1 MIPQSFIEE
10 LKFQNEIESVVSSY
24 VQLKKKGRISVGLC
38 PFHSEKTPSFTVYP
52 ESQSFYCFGCGAG
65 GDIIGFIR
73 RIENLGY
80 VESVKF
86 LAERAGMRVPD
97 EAADDGEARLK
108 TAILEM
114 NREAAHY
121 FHEQL
126 MDPAGKTAL
135 EYLRQR
141 GLSPRTITH
150 FGLGYAPP
158 GAYGLRDRLMGKGY
172 KPAQMEAAALT
183 RPGRGGKDYDVF
195 RGRVMFPILDLRGNV
210 IGFGGRR
217 LAGDGP
223 KYYNSPDTPVFKKTK
238 NLFALNFAK
247 KNKPGEFILCEGYMD
262 VISMHQAGFTGAVAS
277 LGTSLTED
285 QCRLLASYTAEAILA
300 YDADEAGRKAS
311 RRASGLLDEAGVR
324 TRILVVEGAKD
335 PDEYIKNFG
344 AARFAQLLKKSRGAT
359 EYELGR
365 IKSKYDTG
373 TPEGT
378 IAAVREA
385 TVLVAGL
392 KNPLERD
399 VWAAKIASDYS
410 LPKEGVAAQVA
421 ALLKRQVRSQEKREA
436 MQLRGLGLVSRDEAV
451 PERMKNSAAA
461 AAEERLLGTLYRHQE
476 LLPDYAAKVK
486 QGDFVCGL
494 YAKMFERMAQA
505 AALRREIGASLF
517 SDYGLAEQSAAERVF
532 AFAREHRYEP
542 EEAADAYAA
551 MLRGKEKKSDA
562 EIKDMPDAEWEEFM
576 RTKLAA
582 RKPDPR

>member
-10 LKFQNEIESVVSSY
+10 LKFHNDIETVVSSY

-73 RIENLGY
+73 RIENLSY
-80 VESVKF
+80 VEAIRL
-86 LAERAGMRVPD
+86 LAERTGMQVPD
-97 EAADDGEARLK
+97 EAADDKEAMLK

-126 MDPAGKTAL
+126 MAPVGKNAL
-135 EYLRQR
+135 DYLLKR
-141 GLSPRTITH
+141 GLSPQTITH

-158 GAYGLRDRLMGKGY
+158 GFYGLCGRLEEKGY
-172 KPAQMEAAALT
+172 RPYQMEAAALV
-183 RPGRGGKDYDVF
+183 RQGRNGKDYDVF
-195 RGRVMFPILDLRGNV
+195 RDRVMFPILDLRGNV
-210 IGFGGRR
+210 IGFGGRK

-247 KNKPGEFILCEGYMD
+247 KNKPDDFILCEGYMD

-285 QCRLLASYTAEAILA
+285 QCRLLSSYTSEVVLA

-311 RRASGLLDEAGVR
+311 RRASGLLDEVGVR
-324 TRILVVEGAKD
+324 SRVLVVENAKD

-344 AARFAQLLKKSRGAT
+344 AARFGQLLKKSSGAT
-359 EYELGR
+359 EYELDR
-365 IKSKYDTG
+365 IKSKYDTN
-373 TPEGT
+373 TPEGV

-392 KNPLERD
+392 RNPLERD

-410 LPKEGVAAQVA
+410 LPKEGVIAQVET
-421 ALLKRQVRSQEKREA
+421 LLKRQIRNREKHEERE
-436 MQLRGLGLVSRDEAV
+436 LRTFGLSARDDAV
-451 PERMKNSAAA
+451 PERTGNPAAA

-476 LLPDYAAKVK
+476 LLPEYAAKVR
-486 QGDFVCGL
+486 QDEFVCGL
-494 YAKMFERMAQA
+494 YARMFGRMAQA
-505 AALRREIGASLF
+505 AAFHKEAGASLF
-517 SDYGLAEQSAAERVF
+517 ADFSLAEQSAAERVF
-532 AFAREHRYEP
+532 AYAREHRYEP
-542 EEAADAYAA
+542 EEAADAYDA
-551 MLRGKEKKSDA
+551 MRKAKEKKSDA

-582 RKPDPR
+582 KKTDTP

>member
-10 LKFQNEIESVVSSY
+10 LKFHNDIETVVSSY

-73 RIENLGY
+73 RIENLSY
-80 VESVKF
+80 VEAIRL
-86 LAERAGMRVPD
+86 LAERTGMQVPD
-97 EAADDGEARLK
+97 EAADDKEAMLK

-114 NREAAHY
+114 NREAAHF

-126 MDPAGKTAL
+126 MAPVGKNAL
-135 EYLRQR
+135 DYLLKR
-141 GLSPRTITH
+141 GLSPQTITH

-158 GAYGLRDRLMGKGY
+158 GSYGLCGRLEEKGY
-172 KPAQMEAAALT
+172 RPYQMEAAALV
-183 RPGRGGKDYDVF
+183 RQGRNGKDYDVF
-195 RGRVMFPILDLRGNV
+195 RDRVMFPILDLRGNV
-210 IGFGGRR
+210 IGFGGRK

-247 KNKPGEFILCEGYMD
+247 KNKPDDFILCEGYMD

-285 QCRLLASYTAEAILA
+285 QCRLLSSYTSEVVLA

-311 RRASGLLDEAGVR
+311 RRASGLLDEVGVR
-324 TRILVVEGAKD
+324 SRVLVVENAKD

-344 AARFAQLLKKSRGAT
+344 AARFGQLLKKSSGAT
-359 EYELGR
+359 EYELDR
-365 IKSKYDTG
+365 IKSKYDTN
-373 TPEGT
+373 TPEGV

-392 KNPLERD
+392 RNPLERD

-410 LPKEGVAAQVA
+410 LPKEGVIAQVET
-421 ALLKRQVRSQEKREA
+421 LLKRQIRNREKHEERE
-436 MQLRGLGLVSRDEAV
+436 LRTFGLSARDDAV
-451 PERMKNSAAA
+451 PERAGNPAAA

-476 LLPDYAAKVK
+476 LLPEYAAKVR
-486 QGDFVCGL
+486 QDEFVCGL
-494 YAKMFERMAQA
+494 YARMFGRMAQA
-505 AALRREIGASLF
+505 AAFHKEAGASLF
-517 SDYGLAEQSAAERVF
+517 ADFSLAEQSAAERVF
-532 AFAREHRYEP
+532 AYAREHRYEP
-542 EEAADAYAA
+542 EEAADAYDA
-551 MLRGKEKKSDA
+551 MRKAKEKKSDA

-582 RKPDPR
+582 KKTDTP

>member
-80 VESVKF
+80 VESIKL

-97 EAADDGEARLK
+97 EAADDAEAQLK

-126 MDPAGKTAL
+126 TGPAGKTAL
-135 EYLRQR
+135 AYLLQR
-141 GLSPRTITH
+141 GLSPQTITH

-158 GAYGLRDRLMGKGY
+158 GAYGLCDRLMGKGY
-172 KPAQMEAAALT
+172 RPVQMEAAALT
-183 RPGRGGKDYDVF
+183 RQGRSGKDYDVF
-195 RGRVMFPILDLRGNV
+195 RDRVMFPILDLRGNV
-210 IGFGGRR
+210 IGFGGRK
-217 LAGDGP
+217 LSGDGP

-247 KNKPGEFILCEGYMD
+247 KNKPEEFILCEGYMD

-311 RRASGLLDEAGVR
+311 KRASGLLDEAGVR
-324 TRILVVEGAKD
+324 TRVLVIEGAKD

-365 IKSKYDTG
+365 IKSKYDTDA
-373 TPEGT
+373 PEGV
-378 IAAVREA
+378 IAAVKEA

-399 VWAAKIASDYS
+399 VWAAKIASDYN
-410 LPKEGVAAQVA
+410 LPKEGVTAQVA
-421 ALLKRQVRSQEKREA
+421 ALLKRQIRSQEKREA
-436 MQLRGLGLVSRDEAV
+436 MQLRGLGLVSRDDAV
-451 PERMKNSAAA
+451 PERVKNPAAA

-476 LLPDYAAKVK
+476 LLPEYAAKVK

-532 AFAREHRYEP
+532 AYARERRYEP
-542 EEAADAYAA
+542 EEAADAYAG
-551 MLRGKEKKSDA
+551 MLKGKEKKSDA

-576 RTKLAA
+576 RAKLAA
-582 RKPDPR
+582 RKPDPQ

>member
-10 LKFQNEIESVVSSY
+10 LKFHNDIETVVSSY

-73 RIENLGY
+73 RIENLSY
-80 VESVKF
+80 VEAIRL
-86 LAERAGMRVPD
+86 LAERTGMQVPD
-97 EAADDGEARLK
+97 EATDDKEAMLK

-114 NREAAHY
+114 NREAAHF

-126 MDPAGKTAL
+126 MAPVGKNAL
-135 EYLRQR
+135 DYLLKR
-141 GLSPRTITH
+141 GLSPQTITH

-158 GAYGLRDRLMGKGY
+158 GFYGLCGRLEEKGY
-172 KPAQMEAAALT
+172 RPYQMEEAALV
-183 RPGRGGKDYDVF
+183 RQGRNGKDYDVF
-195 RGRVMFPILDLRGNV
+195 RDRVMFPILDLRGNV
-210 IGFGGRR
+210 IGFGGRK

-247 KNKPGEFILCEGYMD
+247 KNKPDDFILCEGYMD

-285 QCRLLASYTAEAILA
+285 QCRLLSSYTSEVVLA

-311 RRASGLLDEAGVR
+311 RRASGLLDEVGVR
-324 TRILVVEGAKD
+324 SRVLVVENAKD

-344 AARFAQLLKKSRGAT
+344 AARFGQLLKKSSGAT
-359 EYELGR
+359 EYELDR
-365 IKSKYDTG
+365 IKSKYDTN
-373 TPEGT
+373 TPEGV

-392 KNPLERD
+392 RNPLERD

-410 LPKEGVAAQVA
+410 LPKEGVIAQVET
-421 ALLKRQVRSQEKREA
+421 LLKRQIRNREKHEERE
-436 MQLRGLGLVSRDEAV
+436 LRTFGLSARDDAV
-451 PERMKNSAAA
+451 PERAGNPAAA

-476 LLPDYAAKVK
+476 LLPEYAAKVR
-486 QGDFVCGL
+486 QDEFVCGL
-494 YAKMFERMAQA
+494 YARMFGRMAQA
-505 AALRREIGASLF
+505 AAFHKEAGASLF
-517 SDYGLAEQSAAERVF
+517 ADFSLAEQSAAERVF
-532 AFAREHRYEP
+532 AYAREHRYEP
-542 EEAADAYAA
+542 EEAADAYDA
-551 MLRGKEKKSDA
+551 MRKAKEKKSDA

-582 RKPDPR
+582 KKTDTP

>member
-80 VESVKF
+80 VESIKL

-97 EAADDGEARLK
+97 EAADDREAQLK

-126 MDPAGKTAL
+126 MGPSGKAAL
-135 EYLRQR
+135 DYLRQR
-141 GLSPRTITH
+141 GLSPQTITH

-158 GAYGLRDRLMGKGY
+158 GAYGLCDRLMGKGY

-183 RPGRGGKDYDVF
+183 RPGRSGKDYDVF

-210 IGFGGRR
+210 IGFGGRK
-217 LAGDGP
+217 LSGDGP

-247 KNKPGEFILCEGYMD
+247 KNKPDDFILCEGYMD

-277 LGTSLTED
+277 LGTSLTGD

-324 TRILVVEGAKD
+324 SRVLVVEGAKD

-344 AARFAQLLKKSRGAT
+344 AARFAQLLKKSSGAT

-373 TPEGT
+373 TPEGV

-399 VWAAKIASDYS
+399 VWAAKIASDYN
-410 LPKEGVAAQVA
+410 LPKEGVTAQVA
-421 ALLKRQVRSQEKREA
+421 ALIKRQVRSQEKREA
-436 MQLRGLGLVSRDEAV
+436 MQLRGLGLASRDEAV

-476 LLPDYAAKVK
+476 LLPEYAAKVR
-486 QGDFVCGL
+486 QGDFVCAL

-505 AALRREIGASLF
+505 AAFRREIGASLF

-542 EEAADAYAA
+542 EEASDAYAA

>member
-10 LKFQNEIESVVSSY
+10 LKFHNDIETVVSSY

-73 RIENLGY
+73 RIENLSY
-80 VESVKF
+80 VEAIRL
-86 LAERAGMRVPD
+86 LAERTGMQVPD
-97 EAADDGEARLK
+97 EAADDKEAMLK

-114 NREAAHY
+114 NREAAHF

-126 MDPAGKTAL
+126 MAPVGKNAL
-135 EYLRQR
+135 DYLLKR
-141 GLSPRTITH
+141 GLSPQTITH

-158 GAYGLRDRLMGKGY
+158 GFYGLCGRLEEKGY
-172 KPAQMEAAALT
+172 RPYQMEEAALV
-183 RPGRGGKDYDVF
+183 RQGRNGKDYDVF
-195 RGRVMFPILDLRGNV
+195 RDRVMFPILDLRGNV
-210 IGFGGRR
+210 IGFGGRK

-247 KNKPGEFILCEGYMD
+247 KNKPDDFILCEGYMD

-285 QCRLLASYTAEAILA
+285 QCRLLSSYTSEVVLA

-311 RRASGLLDEAGVR
+311 RRASGLLDEVGVR
-324 TRILVVEGAKD
+324 SRVLVVENAKD

-344 AARFAQLLKKSRGAT
+344 AARFGQLLKKSSGAT
-359 EYELGR
+359 EYELDR
-365 IKSKYDTG
+365 IKSKYDTN
-373 TPEGT
+373 TPEGV

-392 KNPLERD
+392 RNPLERD

-410 LPKEGVAAQVA
+410 LPKEGVIAQVET
-421 ALLKRQVRSQEKREA
+421 LLKRQIRNREKHEERE
-436 MQLRGLGLVSRDEAV
+436 LRTFGLSARDDAV
-451 PERMKNSAAA
+451 PERAGNPAAA

-476 LLPDYAAKVK
+476 LLPEYAAKVR
-486 QGDFVCGL
+486 QDEFVCGL
-494 YAKMFERMAQA
+494 YARMFGRMAQA
-505 AALRREIGASLF
+505 AAFHKEAGASLF
-517 SDYGLAEQSAAERVF
+517 ADFSLAEQSAAERVF
-532 AFAREHRYEP
+532 AYAREHRYEP
-542 EEAADAYAA
+542 EEAADAYDA
-551 MLRGKEKKSDA
+551 MRKAKEKKSDA

-582 RKPDPR
+582 KKTDTP

>member
-10 LKFQNEIESVVSSY
+10 LKFHNDIETVVSSY

-73 RIENLGY
+73 RIENLSY
-80 VESVKF
+80 VEAIRL
-86 LAERAGMRVPD
+86 LAERTGMQVPD
-97 EAADDGEARLK
+97 EAADDKEAMLK

-114 NREAAHY
+114 NREAAHF

-126 MDPAGKTAL
+126 MAPVGKNAL
-135 EYLRQR
+135 DYLLKR
-141 GLSPRTITH
+141 GLSPQTITH

-158 GAYGLRDRLMGKGY
+158 GFYGLCGRLEEKGY
-172 KPAQMEAAALT
+172 RPYQMEAAALV
-183 RPGRGGKDYDVF
+183 RQGRNGKDYDVF
-195 RGRVMFPILDLRGNV
+195 RDRVMFPILDLRGNV
-210 IGFGGRR
+210 IGFGGRK

-247 KNKPGEFILCEGYMD
+247 KNKPDDFILCEGYMD

-285 QCRLLASYTAEAILA
+285 QCRLLSSYTSEVVLA

-311 RRASGLLDEAGVR
+311 RRASGLLDEVGVR
-324 TRILVVEGAKD
+324 SRVLVVENAKD

-344 AARFAQLLKKSRGAT
+344 AARFGQLLKKSSGAT
-359 EYELGR
+359 EYELDR
-365 IKSKYDTG
+365 IKSKYDTN
-373 TPEGT
+373 TPEGV

-392 KNPLERD
+392 RNPLERD

-410 LPKEGVAAQVA
+410 LPKEGVIAQVET
-421 ALLKRQVRSQEKREA
+421 LLKRQIRNREKHEERE
-436 MQLRGLGLVSRDEAV
+436 LRTFGLSARDDAV
-451 PERMKNSAAA
+451 PERAGNPAAA

-476 LLPDYAAKVK
+476 LLPEYAAKVR
-486 QGDFVCGL
+486 QDEFVCGL
-494 YAKMFERMAQA
+494 YARMFGRMAQA
-505 AALRREIGASLF
+505 AAFHKEAGASLF
-517 SDYGLAEQSAAERVF
+517 ADFSLAEQSAAERVF
-532 AFAREHRYEP
+532 AYAREHRYEP
-542 EEAADAYAA
+542 EEAADAYDA
-551 MLRGKEKKSDA
+551 MRKAKEKKSDA

-582 RKPDPR
+582 KKTDTP